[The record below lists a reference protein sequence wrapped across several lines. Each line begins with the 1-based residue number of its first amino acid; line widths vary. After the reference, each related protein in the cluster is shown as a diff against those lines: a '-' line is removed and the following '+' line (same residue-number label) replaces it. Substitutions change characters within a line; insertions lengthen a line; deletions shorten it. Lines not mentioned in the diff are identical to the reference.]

1 METISVENNTLEV
14 EIKKIISQQRAFFEA
29 GKIKS
34 YEARISALKTLKK
47 MLTENEDIIK
57 KALYED
63 LRKPDFEAYT
73 TEIGVVLVEIDHS
86 IKKLKSWMQPKKVNT
101 PMLHFIGSS
110 YIYNDPYG
118 IVLNIA
124 PWNYPFQLLV
134 SPLVGILA
142 AGNCAI
148 LKPSELAPATSKVS
162 AELFSKYF
170 DENLVKVIEGG
181 IPETQALLD
190 QKFDYIFFTGGTNV
204 GKIVYQ
210 AAAKNLT
217 PVTLELGGKS
227 PCVVDKNCDL
237 TVSARRIV
245 WGKFINAGQTCIA
258 PDYLMVQKDVKEKFL
273 NAFKK
278 ELKDF
283 YGENPKESND
293 LCRIINER
301 HFDRLTKYLE
311 DGDIIVG
318 GETDKS
324 EKYIAPTLLNV
335 KDTSKKVMQ
344 EEIFGPILPVIEFDK
359 LEEAINFINSRPKPL
374 ALYFFSNSKENEEL
388 VLRNTSSGGAC
399 VNETIMHITNGEL
412 PFGGVGDS
420 GIGAYHGKSS
430 FELFSHQKS
439 VMKRSTLI
447 DVKLRYAPY
456 NKGLNQI
463 KQMMK
468 WFM

>member
-1 METISVENNTLEV
+1 METISAENNTLEV

-344 EEIFGPILPVIEFDK
+344 EEIFGPILPVIEYDK

>member
-1 METISVENNTLEV
+1 METFVSENIDLKT
-14 EIKKIISQQRAFFEA
+14 EIADIIAKQRLYFNK
-29 GKIKS
+29 GLTQS
-34 YEARISALKTLKK
+34 YEARKKALETLKK
-47 MLTENEDIIK
+47 MLTENEEIIK

-73 TEIGVVLVEIDHS
+73 TEIGVVLVEIEHTL
-86 IKKLKSWMQPKKVNT
+86 KHLKSWMQPNRVAT
-101 PMLHFIGSS
+101 PLLHFIGSS
-110 YIYNDPYG
+110 YIYSDPYG

-142 AGNCAI
+142 AGNCAV

-162 AELFSKYF
+162 ATLFKKYF
-170 DENLVKVIEGG
+170 DESLIKVIEGG
-181 IPETQALLD
+181 IPETQILLE
-190 QKFDYIFFTGGTNV
+190 QKYDYIFFTGGTNV

-210 AAAKNLT
+210 AAAKHLT

-227 PCVVDKNCDL
+227 PCVVDKNCDI
-237 TVSARRIV
+237 TISARRIV

-258 PDYLMVQKDVKEKFL
+258 PDYLMVQKDVKDKFL
-273 NAFKK
+273 TALRS
-278 ELKDF
+278 EIKDF
-283 YGENPKESND
+283 YGEDPQQSKD
-293 LCRIINER
+293 FCRIINER
-301 HFDRLTKYLE
+301 HFDRLEKYLE
-311 DGDIIVG
+311 DGKTLIG
-318 GETDKS
+318 GKTDRS
-324 EKYIAPTLLNV
+324 DKYIAPTVLEV

-344 EEIFGPILPVIEFDK
+344 EEIFGPILPIIEYNNIQ
-359 LEEAINFINSRPKPL
+359 EAINFINERPKPL
-374 ALYFFSNSKENEEL
+374 ALYFFSEDSNNQEL
-388 VLRNTSSGGAC
+388 VLKNTSSGGAC
-399 VNETIMHITNGEL
+399 INETIMHITNGNL

-420 GIGAYHGKSS
+420 GIGAYHGQSS
-430 FELFSHQKS
+430 FKLFSHQKS

-463 KQMMK
+463 KTMMK